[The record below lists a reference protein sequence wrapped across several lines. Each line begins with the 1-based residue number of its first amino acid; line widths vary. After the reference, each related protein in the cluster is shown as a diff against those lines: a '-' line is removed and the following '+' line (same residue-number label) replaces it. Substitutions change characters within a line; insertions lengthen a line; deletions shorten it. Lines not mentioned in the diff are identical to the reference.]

1 MYWRSYVL
9 ATDRAP
15 NGSLGQFVQG
25 FFVLRSKRQFKR
37 QETSNLHWAFSL

>member
-1 MYWRSYVL
+1 MYWLSYVL

-25 FFVLRSKRQFKR
+25 FFFAL
-37 QETSNLHWAFSL
+37 ETPIHAARDEQSSMGILA